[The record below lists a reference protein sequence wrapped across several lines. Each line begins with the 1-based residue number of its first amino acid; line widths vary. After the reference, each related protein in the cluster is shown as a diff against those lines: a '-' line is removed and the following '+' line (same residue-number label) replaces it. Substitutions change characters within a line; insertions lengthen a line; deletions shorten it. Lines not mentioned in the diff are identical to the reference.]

1 MTLTALVL
9 LFVGYPV
16 ALAVLVRLRPI
27 FGERRVWWF
36 AALEAAMA
44 SIVVGWWLR
53 GEPVGVVVNGAALA
67 GFGVAWWIAGR
78 RPHSGARARG
88 R

>member
-1 MTLTALVL
+1 LTAIVL
-9 LFVGYPV
+9 LFVGYPM
-16 ALAVLVRLRPI
+16 ALAVLARLRPVL
-27 FGERRVWWF
+27 GERRGWWF

-53 GEPVGVVVNGAALA
+53 GQAVGVVVNGAALV

-78 RPHSGARARG
+78 RPRGAHGAARG
-88 R
+88 G